1 MVLGLCLAGFEDY
14 KLGCSALA
22 AAVLVAVENPE
33 SAGLMACFFTGGG
46 CAGTCAASA
55 RNRSP
60 ANASASPAARLIIT
74 DFSLA
79 IGI

>member
-22 AAVLVAVENPE
+22 AADLVAAENPK
-33 SAGLMACFFTGGG
+33 SAVFMACFFASGG
-46 CAGTCAASA
+46 CAGTRAASA

-60 ANASASPAARLIIT
+60 SNASTAPAARLIIT